1 MAARALATRHLIRAT
16 SQHRAF
22 AHSALLR
29 EQRYHFD
36 TLKFVK
42 KLEAEGFSASQSQ
55 AAMRALSDVIS
66 ESIDGL
72 RMTLVS
78 KEEQEKTTYTQ
89 KVDFAK
95 LRSELQTL
103 EKNDHSLVKSDQDRI
118 ISDLEKLKQRLK
130 EEIAKTQANVRL
142 DLNLEKGRIREESS
156 IHELKIRETDTK
168 IDTEIANIRTQLETV
183 KFQMLQWFAA
193 FIAGVGSL
201 VLAFMRFIQ

>member
-1 MAARALATRHLIRAT
+1 MASRALMTRRLLLATPTRRPF
-16 SQHRAF
+16 S
-22 AHSALLR
+22 HSPIWR
-29 EQRYHFD
+29 EPRYHFD
-36 TLKFVK
+36 TLKFVQ
-42 KLEAEGFSASQSQ
+42 KLESEGFSPSQSQ

-118 ISDLEKLKQRLK
+118 TSDLEKLKQRLK

-156 IHELKIRETDTK
+156 VHELKIRETDTK

>member
-1 MAARALATRHLIRAT
+1 MLRQLPRHTRVQSSRLFSHTRL
-16 SQHRAF
+16 SCDV
-22 AHSALLR
+22 
-29 EQRYHFD
+29 YHFD

-42 KLEAEGFSASQSQ
+42 KLEAEGFTATQSQSV
-55 AAMRALSDVIS
+55 MRALADVIG
-66 ESIDGL
+66 ESVEGL
-72 RMTLVS
+72 KRTLVS

-118 ISDLEKLKQRLK
+118 TSDLEKLKQRLK

-156 IHELKIRETDTK
+156 VHELKIRETDTK
-168 IDTEIANIRTQLETV
+168 IDTEISNIRTQLETV
-183 KFQMLQWFAA
+183 KFQM
-193 FIAGVGSL
+193 
-201 VLAFMRFIQ
+201 

>member
-1 MAARALATRHLIRAT
+1 MDRTILHRILLHRSSIQAV
-16 SQHRAF
+16 SHRARLGVPF
-22 AHSALLR
+22 VTSLRPYSA
-29 EQRYHFD
+29 YHFD

-42 KLEAEGFSASQSQ
+42 KLESEGFSSTQSQ
-55 AAMRALSDVIS
+55 AVMRALSDVIS

-72 RMTLVS
+72 KRNLVS

-118 ISDLEKLKQRLK
+118 TSDLEKLKQRLK

-156 IHELKIRETDTK
+156 VHELKIRETDTK
-168 IDTEIANIRTQLETV
+168 IDTEISNIRTQLETV
-183 KFQMLQWFAA
+183 KFQM
-193 FIAGVGSL
+193 
-201 VLAFMRFIQ
+201 